1 MEKYKGL
8 TMPCRQKFP
17 VVNFRKLCAYYC
29 KNEEKWY
36 NVSKI
41 KLIVA
46 GTAAK
51 QSAQKREWYDD
62 CKRYSQRSGCYQYY
76 S

>member
-1 MEKYKGL
+1 MKKYFIML
-8 TMPCRQKFP
+8 AMCEWS
-17 VVNFRKLCAYYC
+17 YC